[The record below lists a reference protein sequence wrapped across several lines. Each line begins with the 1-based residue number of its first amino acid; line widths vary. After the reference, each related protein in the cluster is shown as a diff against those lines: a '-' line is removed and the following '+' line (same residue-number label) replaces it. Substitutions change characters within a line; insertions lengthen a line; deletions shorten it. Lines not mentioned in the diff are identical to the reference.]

1 VILVEKETREKE
13 NNAKE
18 EDYQDLEEESDEG
31 SHTVEISKSEEGTEK
46 VEELKDE
53 LAEKEET
60 IQDLKDRIRHLKA
73 DFENY
78 KKRQGKKTEEK
89 VKKAKGDL
97 ITEVV
102 PIYDNLDRAFKSFEK
117 NDDKESFIEGIEKI
131 YAQFDE
137 FLSKLDVE
145 LIKAEGEKFDP
156 NKHEALMRVESDKH
170 EHNEITEEF
179 ERGYRYKNEVL
190 KPSKVKVNINP
201 SPNEGETNNNSS
213 EAN

>member
-1 VILVEKETREKE
+1 MEKDTREKE
-13 NNAKE
+13 NKKKE
-18 EDYQDLEEESDEG
+18 GDYRDLEEGTDEG
-31 SHTVEISKSEEGTEK
+31 SRTVEVSEPEESTGTM
-46 VEELKDE
+46 EELEEE

-89 VKKAKGDL
+89 VKKARGEL

-117 NDDKESFIEGIEKI
+117 NDDEESFIEGVEKI

-137 FLSKLDVE
+137 FLSKQDVE

-201 SPNEGETNNNSS
+201 SPNEGENNNNSS

>member
-1 VILVEKETREKE
+1 MEKDTREEESKK
-13 NNAKE
+13 KE
-18 EDYQDLEEESDEG
+18 EDYRDLDEVTDEG
-31 SHTVEISKSEEGTEK
+31 SRTVEVSEP
-46 VEELKDE
+46 EESTGKLDELEEE

-89 VKKAKGDL
+89 IKKARGEL
-97 ITEVV
+97 ITEIV

-117 NDDKESFIEGIEKI
+117 NDDEESFIEGVEKI

-137 FLSKLDVE
+137 FLSKQDVE

-201 SPNEGETNNNSS
+201 SPNEGENNNNSS

>member
-1 VILVEKETREKE
+1 MEKDTREKE
-13 NNAKE
+13 NKKKE
-18 EDYQDLEEESDEG
+18 GDYRDLEEGTDEG
-31 SHTVEISKSEEGTEK
+31 SRTVEVSEPEESTGTEEL
-46 VEELKDE
+46 EEE

-89 VKKAKGDL
+89 VKKARGEL

-117 NDDKESFIEGIEKI
+117 NDDEESFIEGVEKI

-137 FLSKLDVE
+137 FLSKQDVE

-201 SPNEGETNNNSS
+201 SPNEGENNNNSS

>member
-1 VILVEKETREKE
+1 MAKETKEKESNSE
-13 NNAKE
+13 E
-18 EDYQDLEEESDEG
+18 EDYQDFETEEEESSKTKESKQEESPDRIEELEEEL
-31 SHTVEISKSEEGTEK
+31 EEK
-46 VEELKDE
+46 Q
-53 LAEKEET
+53 ET

-89 VKKAKGDL
+89 VKKAKGNL

-145 LIKAEGEKFDP
+145 LIKTEGEKFDP

-179 ERGYRYKNEVL
+179 ERGYRYKNEIL

>member
-1 VILVEKETREKE
+1 MEKDTGEEESKK
-13 NNAKE
+13 KE
-18 EDYQDLEEESDEG
+18 EDYRDLDEVTDEG
-31 SHTVEISKSEEGTEK
+31 SRTVEVSEP
-46 VEELKDE
+46 EESTGKLDELEEE

-89 VKKAKGDL
+89 IKKARGEL
-97 ITEVV
+97 ITEIV

-117 NDDKESFIEGIEKI
+117 NDDEESFIEGVEKI

-137 FLSKLDVE
+137 FLSKQDVE

-201 SPNEGETNNNSS
+201 SPNEGENNNNSS

>member
-1 VILVEKETREKE
+1 MEKDTREKE
-13 NNAKE
+13 NKKKE
-18 EDYQDLEEESDEG
+18 GDYRDLEEGTDEG
-31 SHTVEISKSEEGTEK
+31 SRTVEVSEPEESTGTM
-46 VEELKDE
+46 EELEEE

-89 VKKAKGDL
+89 VKKARGEL

-117 NDDKESFIEGIEKI
+117 NDDEESFIEGVEKI

-137 FLSKLDVE
+137 FLSKQDVE

-201 SPNEGETNNNSS
+201 SPNEGENDNNSS